1 MAGRIDLEFVD
12 VGLGDAMLGD
22 DIQVRG
28 AALDFLVLRGARG
41 LLVLS
46 AGGGGCG
53 HGASC
58 VLVCVCFVEACTAAN
73 SFLYSPFLPQ
83 VISSGEEE
91 ATVERVKPQ

>member
-1 MAGRIDLEFVD
+1 MAAGRIDLEFVD

-58 VLVCVCFVEACTAAN
+58 VL
-73 SFLYSPFLPQ
+73 PQ

-91 ATVERVKPQ
+91 ATVEQLRLTRVQP

>member
-1 MAGRIDLEFVD
+1 MAAGRIDLEFVD

-73 SFLYSPFLPQ
+73 FLPLFTFSPAS
-83 VISSGEEE
+83 IS
-91 ATVERVKPQ
+91 

>member
-1 MAGRIDLEFVD
+1 MAAGRIDLEFVD

-46 AGGGGCG
+46 AGGSGCG
-53 HGASC
+53 H
-58 VLVCVCFVEACTAAN
+58 
-73 SFLYSPFLPQ
+73 
-83 VISSGEEE
+83 
-91 ATVERVKPQ
+91 